1 MKHWFSLLL
10 FLASLTSIGQVAES
24 QWQDF
29 GQQVFQLVSDT
40 GALPRLEYIRYRTL
54 ENLIEQQDWETNRKA
69 EAKIKANQSYEDAYY
84 SFTQGFS
91 LLVERY
97 RSELELGSSAEFI
110 EFNYSPYED
119 WEGRYKAQLYFLY
132 AYQGMQSTVVW
143 EFEVFDNGRGLGFIG
158 PPINESY

>member
-1 MKHWFSLLL
+1 M
-10 FLASLTSIGQVAES
+10 
-24 QWQDF
+24 
-29 GQQVFQLVSDT
+29 VSDT

-110 EFNYSPYED
+110 EFNYC
-119 WEGRYKAQLYFLY
+119 RL
-132 AYQGMQSTVVW
+132 
-143 EFEVFDNGRGLGFIG
+143 
-158 PPINESY
+158 